1 MVFKHLPI
9 SKAPSRASL
18 LARIAGENGVRVDAA
33 DPAVSVMVDFARECP
48 LTVGLERH
56 IDDALQDMIKGGV
69 RTLLVLDEGHVVG
82 LITAYDIQGE
92 RPLQFLQSSD
102 CVHESCL
109 HKDITVADIMTPLE
123 QLPVLDLRDVSAAR
137 VGDLLETFKATAQTH
152 LVVVEG
158 TSGSSMQVRGLIS
171 CARLERQLGADPGS
185 VPRHRIEREMTLL
198 DAAMMSR

>member
-9 SKAPSRASL
+9 SRAPSRPSL
-18 LARIAGENGVRVDAA
+18 LTRIAGESGVRVNAA

-48 LTVGLERH
+48 LTVDPERH
-56 IDDALQDMIKGGV
+56 IADALQDMIKGGV
-69 RTLLVLDEGHVVG
+69 RTLLVLAEGHVGG
-82 LITAYDIQGE
+82 LTTAYDIQGE

-102 CVHESCL
+102 WVHESCL

-152 LVVVEG
+152 LVVVER
-158 TSGSSMQVRGLIS
+158 TSGGSMQVRGLIS
-171 CARLERQLGADPGS
+171 CARLERQLGADPGYA
-185 VPRHRIEREMTLL
+185 PRHRIEREVTLL
-198 DAAMMSR
+198 NAAMMSR